1 MNEDPG
7 AIELLRDVSRRLDS
21 LSIPHLVGG
30 SFAASLHGEPRT
42 SVDLDLVIELRMEDI
57 GKLASEFAQDF
68 YSSREAMEEA
78 VRDHRSFNLIHLTS
92 AWKLDFFVRGDS
104 EFDLEEFRRRSAM
117 TLGEPAFEVM
127 VKSPEDSVLRK
138 LQWFRDGGEVA
149 QLQWRDVV
157 GILRHQRGELDEHY
171 LDRWAASL
179 EVADLLTRAR
189 REA

>member
-57 GKLASEFAQDF
+57 GDLASEFVQDF

-78 VRDHRSFNLIHLTS
+78 VRDRRSFNLIHLAS

-104 EFDLEEFRRRSAM
+104 EFDLEEFRRRVAVS
-117 TLGEPAFEVM
+117 LGIPPFEIM
-127 VKSPEDSVLRK
+127 VKSAEDSILRK

-149 QLQWRDVV
+149 ELQWRDVV
-157 GILRHQRGELDEHY
+157 GILRHQRGALDERH
-171 LDRWAASL
+171 LDRWAGLLGLS
-179 EVADLLTRAR
+179 DLLARAR